1 MQSCFLSCLVEVH
14 FVKAQDIALKSNI
27 LYDASGTINLGAEV
41 GLAPRWTL
49 DVSGNYNGWVRS
61 HGRTWKHWMLQPEAR
76 YWFCDRFTGHF
87 VGVHAHGGQ
96 YNVGNLKNDISFLG
110 SDLSKLSDRR
120 YQGWF
125 VGAGIAYG
133 YSWILSRYWNVE
145 AEIGVGYAYTRFD
158 AYPCADCGTKLIDG
172 KSHHYVGPT
181 KVALNLIYVF
191 LKDTAYEEITMYT
204 SFVILHNRNKQPDYS
219 DVGTCKSRRS
229 EYCS

>member
-1 MQSCFLSCLVEVH
+1 MKLKNYAILLSFLLGGSA

-110 SDLSKLSDRR
+110 SDLSKLS
-120 YQGWF
+120 
-125 VGAGIAYG
+125 
-133 YSWILSRYWNVE
+133 VE

-191 LKDTAYEEITMYT
+191 
-204 SFVILHNRNKQPDYS
+204 
-219 DVGTCKSRRS
+219 
-229 EYCS
+229 

>member
-1 MQSCFLSCLVEVH
+1 MKLKNYAILLSFLLGGSA

-110 SDLSKLSDRR
+110 SDLSGCFLVHICV
-120 YQGWF
+120 F
-125 VGAGIAYG
+125 
-133 YSWILSRYWNVE
+133 YS
-145 AEIGVGYAYTRFD
+145 
-158 AYPCADCGTKLIDG
+158 
-172 KSHHYVGPT
+172 SHSSYFAFLCTSSKIFRAKMEPSI
-181 KVALNLIYVF
+181 NLF
-191 LKDTAYEEITMYT
+191 FM
-204 SFVILHNRNKQPDYS
+204 SFSNY
-219 DVGTCKSRRS
+219 
-229 EYCS
+229 

>member
-1 MQSCFLSCLVEVH
+1 M
-14 FVKAQDIALKSNI
+14 KAQDIALKSNI

-158 AYPCADCGTKLIDG
+158 AYPCADCGTKLIDC

-191 LKDTAYEEITMYT
+191 
-204 SFVILHNRNKQPDYS
+204 
-219 DVGTCKSRRS
+219 
-229 EYCS
+229 

>member
-1 MQSCFLSCLVEVH
+1 MKLKNYAILLSFLLGGSA

-27 LYDASGTINLGAEV
+27 LYASGTINLGAEV
-41 GLAPRWTL
+41 GLAPKWTL

-191 LKDTAYEEITMYT
+191 
-204 SFVILHNRNKQPDYS
+204 
-219 DVGTCKSRRS
+219 
-229 EYCS
+229 

>member
-1 MQSCFLSCLVEVH
+1 MKLKNYAILLSFLLGGSA

-125 VGAGIAYG
+125 VGGRYCLRLFVDSFPLLERG
-133 YSWILSRYWNVE
+133 GRNRCGLCLYPFRCLSLCRLRHQ
-145 AEIGVGYAYTRFD
+145 TD
-158 AYPCADCGTKLIDG
+158 
-172 KSHHYVGPT
+172 
-181 KVALNLIYVF
+181 
-191 LKDTAYEEITMYT
+191 
-204 SFVILHNRNKQPDYS
+204 
-219 DVGTCKSRRS
+219 
-229 EYCS
+229 

>member
-1 MQSCFLSCLVEVH
+1 M
-14 FVKAQDIALKSNI
+14 
-27 LYDASGTINLGAEV
+27 
-41 GLAPRWTL
+41 
-49 DVSGNYNGWVRS
+49 
-61 HGRTWKHWMLQPEAR
+61 
-76 YWFCDRFTGHF
+76 
-87 VGVHAHGGQ
+87 GVHAHGGQ

-181 KVALNLIYVF
+181 KGALNLIYVF
-191 LKDTAYEEITMYT
+191 
-204 SFVILHNRNKQPDYS
+204 
-219 DVGTCKSRRS
+219 
-229 EYCS
+229 

>member
-1 MQSCFLSCLVEVH
+1 MKLKNYAILLSFLLGGSA

-110 SDLSKLSDRR
+110 SDL
-120 YQGWF
+120 
-125 VGAGIAYG
+125 
-133 YSWILSRYWNVE
+133 
-145 AEIGVGYAYTRFD
+145 
-158 AYPCADCGTKLIDG
+158 
-172 KSHHYVGPT
+172 
-181 KVALNLIYVF
+181 
-191 LKDTAYEEITMYT
+191 
-204 SFVILHNRNKQPDYS
+204 
-219 DVGTCKSRRS
+219 
-229 EYCS
+229 